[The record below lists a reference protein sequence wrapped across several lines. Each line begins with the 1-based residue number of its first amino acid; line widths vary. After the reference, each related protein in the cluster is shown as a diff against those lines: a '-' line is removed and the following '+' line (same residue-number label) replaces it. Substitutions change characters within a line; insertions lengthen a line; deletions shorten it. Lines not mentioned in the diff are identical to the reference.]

1 MSTKSNW
8 RKLKEEYLSG
18 DINSVSSFLANKNIK
33 RNGYVS
39 RVTRGW
45 NEARWTY
52 QAKLRSARQEETIKR
67 TSKIEAEFNAKR
79 LKIAR
84 NLQLKGLRAL
94 QNQEPETASQSVRML
109 AVGLKEEREATGIG
123 NKNSN
128 SHTKIEPA
136 YLKTRFARDLM
147 KALEDMADEKFKE
160 LIVNIMNTK

>member
-18 DINSVSSFLANKNIK
+18 DINSVSSFLASKNIK

-84 NLQLKGLRAL
+84 NLQLKSLRAL
-94 QNQEPETASQSVRML
+94 QNQEPETVAQSVRML
-109 AVGLKEEREATGIG
+109 VVGLKEEREALNLNGKSG
-123 NKNSN
+123 QNEYN
-128 SHTKIEPA
+128 EPA
-136 YLKTRFARDLM
+136 YMKTRFAKRL
-147 KALEDMADEKFKE
+147 KEKIEQMDDVLFAKLVE
-160 LIVNIMNTK
+160 YISGQ